1 MNAAC
6 TPGADTS
13 PGVGLRKGLTWGLA
27 SKGGSVTLRMPEMP
41 INDHL
46 NLLLILGHFPWF
58 WLRRAV
64 LWVLANTLTASG
76 PQGKDRAAITN
87 LLWLES
93 LRFFSDGSLGGRSTG
108 RGSGLVGN
116 TWLNA

>member
-1 MNAAC
+1 
-6 TPGADTS
+6 
-13 PGVGLRKGLTWGLA
+13 
-27 SKGGSVTLRMPEMP
+27 MPV
-41 INDHL
+41 NDQL
-46 NLLLILGHFPWF
+46 NLLLLLLIHGRFPWF

-87 LLWLES
+87 PLWLES
-93 LRFFSDGSLGGRSTG
+93 LRFFSEGSLGGRSTG
-108 RGSGLVGN
+108 RGSGLVGK